1 MKTTTSLLITLLL
14 ASLSNAQVFDVS
26 LEGTDPA
33 NGTQLGVSGQIAI
46 DFSSPAEPVFQSS
59 NLTFSVDG
67 QTTQLTTNPFV
78 SANAPTSLIWET
90 DSFGNLFITR
100 LDDSFSQISFTGST
114 GVFFRNFDLGSG
126 SVPHRLSYGNNF
138 TSQGAT
144 VILDAASGPDGPN
157 GFLVGTSTIPE
168 PSSSMILSMLGL
180 AGLLVRKRV

>member
-1 MKTTTSLLITLLL
+1 M
-14 ASLSNAQVFDVS
+14 
-26 LEGTDPA
+26 
-33 NGTQLGVSGQIAI
+33 
-46 DFSSPAEPVFQSS
+46 
-59 NLTFSVDG
+59 
-67 QTTQLTTNPFV
+67 
-78 SANAPTSLIWET
+78 SANAPTTLIWET